1 MIKSG
6 KFNYNEK
13 ENFKTFKLNAENNVL
28 NDKNKQK
35 KKCC

>member
-1 MIKSG
+1 MVKSG

-13 ENFKTFKLNAENNVL
+13 EKIKNFKLTEEKNVL
-28 NDKNKQK
+28 NDKTKQK